1 VRSRDPRIDRLLLG
15 GWWVAAFAVSA
26 VKDWRL
32 LAGALLAALLVSAR
46 GPWPLRRTLVTVLPL
61 SAGLAL
67 ASWGWLRLL
76 GERPPVAPFAALVL
90 RTVLIAFVGF
100 AVLARVDLFRA
111 LQPWPLA
118 SRLLVVTLAQI
129 HALRRLRTES
139 LLGLRSRLARK
150 PGPIDVARSAGGVTA
165 TLFGVA
171 SRNAQ
176 DVADAIRSRGF

>member
-1 VRSRDPRIDRLLLG
+1 MRSRDPRVDRLLLG
-15 GWWVAAFAVSA
+15 GWLVAAFAASSVT
-26 VKDWRL
+26 DWRL
-32 LAGALLAALLVSAR
+32 LAGALLAALLVSVR
-46 GPWPLRRTLVTVLPL
+46 GPWPVRRTLVTVLPL
-61 SAGLAL
+61 SAGLSL

-76 GERPPVAPFAALVL
+76 GARPPIGPFAALVL

-100 AVLARVDLFRA
+100 AVLARVDLLRA
-111 LQPWPLA
+111 LAPWPLA

-139 LLGLRSRLARK
+139 LLGLRSRLARR
-150 PGPIDVARSAGGVTA
+150 PGPIDVARSAGVVTA